1 MKKTILTLV
10 CAIAA
15 LSASAQRA
23 SSSSSS
29 FFSTEKADN
38 PVTFSIRGGVNF
50 SNLSVEGD
58 GLDSRTGFH
67 GGVNVDIPLLQS
79 LYLST
84 GLYYTAKGYSINVDD
99 DGASKNI
106 YTAEYKAAGN
116 YLELPVLASYRYDF
130 SDNAQLQVNVGPYLA
145 YGIGGKIKIK
155 ETDGVY
161 SSGQLITK
169 EIEEEV
175 DYFDDDTNNKFDG
188 GLQIGA
194 GMTFAKHIYMG
205 VAYEFG
211 FVNVIDDVKSK
222 NSNFMVSLGYQF

>member
-1 MKKTILTLV
+1 MKKLLFTMVVAIMALT
-10 CAIAA
+10 
-15 LSASAQRA
+15 ASAQRA

-58 GLDSRTGFH
+58 GLASRTGFH

-130 SDNAQLQVNVGPYLA
+130 SDNAQLQVNVGPYFA

-175 DYFDDDTNNKFDG
+175 DYFHDDTNKFDV

-194 GMTFAKHIYMG
+194 GMTFAKHIYLG

-222 NSNFMVSLGYQF
+222 NSNFMISLGYQF

>member
-15 LSASAQRA
+15 LSVSAQRA

-50 SNLSVEGD
+50 SNLSVEGE

-84 GLYYTAKGYSINVDD
+84 GLYYTTKGYGKVHEEGEYMVENKVEHK
-99 DGASKNI
+99 AS
-106 YTAEYKAAGN
+106 AN
-116 YLELPVLASYRYDF
+116 YLEIPVLASYRYDF
-130 SDNAQLQVNVGPYLA
+130 SDNAQLQVNVGPYFA
-145 YGIGGKIKIK
+145 YGIGGKIKYTENEYYRSLGSWAIN
-155 ETDGVY
+155 
-161 SSGQLITK
+161 
-169 EIEEEV
+169 EERES
-175 DYFDDDTNNKFDG
+175 DYFDDDTNKFDV

-194 GMTFAKHIYMG
+194 GMTFAKHIYLG